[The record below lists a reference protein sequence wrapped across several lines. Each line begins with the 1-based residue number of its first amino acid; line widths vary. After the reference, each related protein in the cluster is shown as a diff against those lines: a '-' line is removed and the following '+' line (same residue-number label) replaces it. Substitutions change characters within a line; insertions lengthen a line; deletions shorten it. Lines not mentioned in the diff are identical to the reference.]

1 MSKFIEISVDELTA
15 LQNEIKQAKIL
26 IQQLRDSK
34 KPIPKNTLY
43 DYVFENVTSALML
56 GTPDGRII
64 EVNSAA
70 CKIFGYS
77 KEEFLTKTRTDLLVV
92 DENFK
97 KFLSEREKNGI
108 ARAIVINKRKNGEP
122 FKSELSS
129 NIFKDQNGTEYACFN
144 VVDISEK
151 EKLEALLKETS
162 QTAMVGGWEVNL
174 KTGVAYMTDVTKQIH
189 ELPLDFKESVA
200 AGINFYKEGESRDAI
215 KALLKDAIEKGISY
229 DTELMIVTAK
239 GNERWIRTACTP
251 VFINGE
257 CVHLK
262 GIFQDIHQ
270 R

>member
-151 EKLEALLKETS
+151 EKLEALLKTTLPKALVNFGPATVYNPAASDVIRTLAPCRGAPVVDSTTIVVLPASDSEAPVGALTS
-162 QTAMVGGWEVNL
+162 TPAGKAPVKALASKVIAPAMSAAIAAACSSLTDTVGGGL
-174 KTGVAYMTDVTKQIH
+174 IFPQRK
-189 ELPLDFKESVA
+189 
-200 AGINFYKEGESRDAI
+200 
-215 KALLKDAIEKGISY
+215 
-229 DTELMIVTAK
+229 IVGSDSA
-239 GNERWIRTACTP
+239 
-251 VFINGE
+251 
-257 CVHLK
+257 
-262 GIFQDIHQ
+262 
-270 R
+270 